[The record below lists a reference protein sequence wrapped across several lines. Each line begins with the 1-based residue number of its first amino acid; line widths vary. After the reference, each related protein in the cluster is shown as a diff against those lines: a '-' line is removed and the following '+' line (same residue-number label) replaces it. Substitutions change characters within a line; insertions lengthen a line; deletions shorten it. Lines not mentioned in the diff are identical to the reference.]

1 MDAKEI
7 IVKFDKIIN
16 DVLHISTDVVFE
28 SIYRDVYKSTHFVEQ
43 ANKIEVNDIYELQKN
58 MDYYYRDLRNFDT
71 KPRDDWNSILEQI
84 SNEKEKAKKAISILQ
99 RISDETKDEFY
110 KIRWQFILDTFTL
123 ITNATLQHVRD
134 TLAADQKFCEMYT
147 RLNVDYIK
155 KFNLQNI

>member
-1 MDAKEI
+1 
-7 IVKFDKIIN
+7 
-16 DVLHISTDVVFE
+16 
-28 SIYRDVYKSTHFVEQ
+28 
-43 ANKIEVNDIYELQKN
+43 
-58 MDYYYRDLRNFDT
+58 MDYYYRDLRDFDT